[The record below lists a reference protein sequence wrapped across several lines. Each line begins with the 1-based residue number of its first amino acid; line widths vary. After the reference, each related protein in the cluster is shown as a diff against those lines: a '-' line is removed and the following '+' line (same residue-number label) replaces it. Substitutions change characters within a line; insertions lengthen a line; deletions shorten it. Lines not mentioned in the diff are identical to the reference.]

1 MNNTFCWFF
10 LQKTFTG
17 PKMSTEAELVD
28 QQRFD
33 TAIAT
38 VRSDEDGIDRKSW
51 LIVGMFLYKEFTVY

>member
-1 MNNTFCWFF
+1 
-10 LQKTFTG
+10 
-17 PKMSTEAELVD
+17 MSTEAELVD